1 MDNTKK
7 NMSSME
13 SVCAD
18 ILRDL
23 QCPLCQE
30 YLTQPI
36 TMCKHG
42 HNICNR
48 CQTHISPNDAS
59 CTGQPSDVRNVAL
72 EKILATAIYPCPF
85 AALEEFRCD
94 WSGMPFQIGRHV
106 ENSHNDE
113 CIRVTERSER
123 ICIRGPSYQKAIFT
137 LDKLFFSQ
145 FSLSP
150 NGICGAVFHVGHK
163 KNSSSYKYDF
173 FVRNSQSSLTISGV
187 TCYHYQD
194 IMKVFQYRK
203 CVYFP
208 TETLTFLS
216 DDSGVSYAF
225 QIREEIEGNQPM
237 EWTDIPPVR

>member
-1 MDNTKK
+1 MDSTKK

-18 ILRDL
+18 ILRVV
-23 QCPLCQE
+23 QCPRCQK

-36 TMCKHG
+36 TMCNHG

-48 CQTHISPNDAS
+48 CQAHISPNDAS

-85 AALEEFRCD
+85 AAREEFRCD
-94 WSGMPFQIGRHV
+94 WSGMPFQIERHV

-113 CIRVTERSER
+113 CIRVTESSGW
-123 ICIRGPSYQKAIFT
+123 ICFLEPSYQKAIFT
-137 LDKLFFSQ
+137 LGKLFFSQ
-145 FSLSP
+145 FSVSP
-150 NGICGAVFHVGHK
+150 SCVCGAVFHVGHK
-163 KNSSSYKYDF
+163 KNSSRYKYDF
-173 FVRNSQSSLTISGV
+173 NIGNSQRSLSISGV

-194 IMKVFQYRK
+194 RMKVFQYRK
-203 CVYFP
+203 CVYFT

-216 DDSGVSYAF
+216 DDSGVTCAF
-225 QIREEIEGNQPM
+225 QIREENEGNQPM
-237 EWTDIPPVR
+237 EWADIPPG